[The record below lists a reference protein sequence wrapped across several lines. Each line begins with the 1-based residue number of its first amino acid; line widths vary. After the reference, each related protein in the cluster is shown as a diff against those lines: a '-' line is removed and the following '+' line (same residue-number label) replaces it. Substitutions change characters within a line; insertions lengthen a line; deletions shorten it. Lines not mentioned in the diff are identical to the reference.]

1 MKDILAFISGKY
13 LKYNVFKNLIPKL
26 IWVIAVWFSIKGK
39 NVNIKN
45 QLYIYIEANKV
56 SYTFTLDSLW

>member
-1 MKDILAFISGKY
+1 MKGILAFISGKY

-26 IWVIAVWFSIKGK
+26 ISVIAVWSSIKWRT
-39 NVNIKN
+39 VNIKN

-56 SYTFTLDSLW
+56 SYTFTLDSL